1 MCGHFG
7 IEFTTFFIATLIGKA
22 FNKVSIQICM
32 IIVGFSK
39 HLMEKVLEFTKEYA
53 PNMTKQLEDNIEK

>member
-7 IEFTTFFIATLIGKA
+7 VEFTTFFTATLIGKA

-39 HLMEKVLEFTKEYA
+39 HLMERVLVITRRYA
-53 PNMTKQLEDNIEK
+53 PDAAMQI